1 MLVIPGGRMQ
11 TPGIGLQHVRVKT
24 DRSGGKDFKRRV
36 EKHKP
41 QQKESGRK
49 PARRVV
55 EPNSKCR
62 SDPPVLGLEVGRY
75 THDTMF
81 VASLVIAGRR
91 HYVGR
96 CARINPTKR
105 SNR

>member
-11 TPGIGLQHVRVKT
+11 TPGIGLQHVGVKT

-49 PARRVV
+49 PTRRVV
-55 EPNSKCR
+55 EPNSERR
-62 SDPPVLGLEVGRY
+62 SDPPVLGLKVGRY
-75 THDTMF
+75 THDAMF
-81 VASLVIAGRR
+81 GASLVIAGRR
-91 HYVGR
+91 HYVAR
-96 CARINPTKR
+96 FARISATKR